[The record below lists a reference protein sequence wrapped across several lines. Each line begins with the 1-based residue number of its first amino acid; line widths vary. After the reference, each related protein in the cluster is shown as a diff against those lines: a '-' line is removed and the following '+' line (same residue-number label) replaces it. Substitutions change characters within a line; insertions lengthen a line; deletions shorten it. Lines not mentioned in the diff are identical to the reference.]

1 MKENTNVDYIEKK
14 NTNVG
19 SGSYM
24 NQIESKLPTRP
35 RRTNQ
40 LWKNELGIS
49 QIITIQPQQR
59 QHPLF
64 IEPPNSVFSFVYK
77 DTVCFFICFI
87 VSFGRR
93 RSEVRMRTMM
103 GYVTNH
109 RWKRWKR
116 NHRIWG
122 AIAIFICC
130 MCLILFTPSIP
141 RSPDQHQFADVR
153 NLLGNHHPLL
163 I

>member
-19 SGSYM
+19 TGSHM

-64 IEPPNSVFSFVYK
+64 IEPPNSVFSFVHK
-77 DTVCFFICFI
+77 DTVSLY
-87 VSFGRR
+87 VS
-93 RSEVRMRTMM
+93 
-103 GYVTNH
+103 
-109 RWKRWKR
+109 
-116 NHRIWG
+116 
-122 AIAIFICC
+122 
-130 MCLILFTPSIP
+130 LF
-141 RSPDQHQFADVR
+141 
-153 NLLGNHHPLL
+153 LLGGEEVKWEWEEWWVMWQIIGGKDGREIIAYGVQLQYL
-163 I
+163 YVACA